1 MTEQGP
7 VPSVPM
13 LPPAMPGV
21 AMPAVPMPPVN
32 AGARLDRLPI
42 SAFHRRVF
50 ALVAV
55 GMFFDGF
62 DIYLAGTVLGSTLQ
76 SGFSSMAQNAAFVSM
91 TFVGMMLGSFVTG
104 FLGDRFGR
112 RFTYQA
118 NLALFGLASLGAA
131 FAPNMTVLIALR
143 FLMGAG
149 LGAENVVGY
158 ATLTEFA
165 PVASRGRWLGFL
177 AVVVVTGLPIAVLAS
192 TIMIP
197 AFGWRSMFILGGIG
211 GLVVWYLRKAL
222 PESPRWLASVGRDA
236 EAEALLSKIES
247 EMPDPASLAPVG
259 PAAAAP
265 SRALAT
271 LFAPPLLSRMI
282 LGCIALIVINTLI
295 YGFITWLPSFF
306 VKQGLSIARSFNF
319 TLIMSLGAPVG
330 AAIGALTAD
339 RWGRKPTLIGA
350 SALAMLFGAIYP
362 FVTDPVLLPLVGIAL
377 TIPIYLL
384 VALLF
389 GIYIPELF
397 PTEVR
402 LRASGICNTFG
413 RGATIVTP
421 FLVVKL
427 FTDHG
432 VVGVLALM
440 IGLLFVLLL
449 TIAAL
454 GIEPRRRSLE
464 ELAGV
469 AAEHRPVEAS
479 VIAR

>member
-1 MTEQGP
+1 MT
-7 VPSVPM
+7 
-13 LPPAMPGV
+13 A
-21 AMPAVPMPPVN
+21 AN
-32 AGARLDRLPI
+32 AGARLDRLPV

-50 ALVAV
+50 ALVAI

-62 DIYLAGTVLGSTLQ
+62 DIYVAGTVLGTTLK
-76 SGFSSMAQNAAFVSM
+76 SGFSTMGQNAAFVSM
-91 TFVGMMLGSFVTG
+91 TFVGMMLGSFFTG

-118 NLALFGLASLGAA
+118 NLALFGLASLAAA
-131 FAPNMTVLIALR
+131 FAPNMIVLIGLR
-143 FLMGAG
+143 FLMGVG

-158 ATLTEFA
+158 STLTEFA
-165 PVASRGRWLGFL
+165 PAASRGRWLGFL
-177 AVVVVTGLPIAVLAS
+177 AVVVVTGLPIAVLIS
-192 TIMIP
+192 TVMIP
-197 AFGWRSMFILGGIG
+197 AFGWRSMFVLGGIG
-211 GLVVWYLRKAL
+211 ALVVWYLRKAL
-222 PESPRWLASVGRDA
+222 PESPRWLESVGRNA
-236 EAEALLSKIES
+236 EAEALLARIE
-247 EMPDPASLAPVG
+247 ASVPGTLAPVM
-259 PAAAAP
+259 PSAPPP

-271 LFAPPLLSRMI
+271 LFAPPLASRMV

-306 VKQGLSIARSFNF
+306 VKQGLSIATSFNF

-339 RWGRKPTLIGA
+339 HWGRKPTLIGA
-350 SALAMLFGAIYP
+350 SVVAIVFGAIYP

-377 TIPIYLL
+377 TVPMYVL

-402 LRASGICNTFG
+402 LRAAGICNTFG

-421 FLVVKL
+421 FLVVRL
-427 FTDHG
+427 FTDYG
-432 VVGVLALM
+432 VVGVLTLM
-440 IGLLFVLLL
+440 IGLLFVLIL
-449 TIAAL
+449 TVATL

-464 ELAGV
+464 ELGGGS
-469 AAEHRPVEAS
+469 VEGATMEAPAT
-479 VIAR
+479 AR

>member
-1 MTEQGP
+1 MT
-7 VPSVPM
+7 S
-13 LPPAMPGV
+13 
-21 AMPAVPMPPVN
+21 VN

-42 SAFHRRVF
+42 SAFHRKVF
-50 ALVAV
+50 TLVAI

-62 DIYLAGTVLGSTLQ
+62 DIYIAGTVLGTTLK
-76 SGFSSMAQNAAFVSM
+76 SGFSTMGQNAAFVSM
-91 TFVGMMLGSFVTG
+91 TFVGMMLGSFFTG

-118 NLALFGLASLGAA
+118 NLALFGLASLAEA
-131 FAPNMTVLIALR
+131 FAPNMTVLIGLR
-143 FLMGAG
+143 FLMGVG

-158 ATLTEFA
+158 STLTEFA
-165 PVASRGRWLGFL
+165 PAASRGRWLGFL
-177 AVVVVTGLPIAVLAS
+177 AVVVVTGLPVAVLIS
-192 TIMIP
+192 TVMIP
-197 AFGWRSMFILGGIG
+197 AFGWRSMFVLGGIG
-211 GLVVWYLRKAL
+211 ALVVWWIRKAL
-222 PESPRWLASVGRDA
+222 PESPRWLESVGRNA
-236 EAEALLSKIES
+236 EAEALLQKIE
-247 EMPDPASLAPVG
+247 ASIPGKLAPVLASG
-259 PAAAAP
+259 PAP

-271 LFAPPLLSRMI
+271 LFAPPLASRMV
-282 LGCIALIVINTLI
+282 LGCTALIVINTLI

-306 VKQGLSIARSFNF
+306 VKQGLSIATSFNF

-330 AAIGALTAD
+330 SAIGALTAD

-350 SALAMLFGAIYP
+350 SCIAIVFGAIYP
-362 FVTDPVLLPLVGIAL
+362 FVTDPVWLPLVGIAL
-377 TIPIYLL
+377 TIPMYVL

-427 FTDHG
+427 FTDFG
-432 VVGVLALM
+432 VFGVLAMM
-440 IGLLFVLLL
+440 IGLLFVLIL
-449 TIAAL
+449 TVAGL

-464 ELAGV
+464 ELGGGTSAE
-469 AAEHRPVEAS
+469 AAPIPAL
-479 VIAR
+479 AR